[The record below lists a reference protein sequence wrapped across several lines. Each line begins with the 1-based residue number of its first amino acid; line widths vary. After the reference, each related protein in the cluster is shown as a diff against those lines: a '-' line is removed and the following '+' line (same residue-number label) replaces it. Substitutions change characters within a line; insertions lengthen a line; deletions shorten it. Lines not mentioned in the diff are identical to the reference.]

1 MRGMVNFGE
10 SVDGVGFGRRVW
22 TYNLFLVVR
31 FEAVYVYQVDSGGIE
46 LR

>member
-10 SVDGVGFGRRVW
+10 SVDAVGSGDRVW
-22 TYNLFLVVR
+22 TYDLFLVVR
-31 FEAVYVYQVDSGGIE
+31 FEAVYMYQMDSGGIE